1 MAFTKTPMTEDVR
14 KQKKREASLRHYY
27 AHYDEVRAQQN
38 ARDPEKRRADQRAR
52 RLADPEKYQ
61 AYGRA
66 EQLRRRQ
73 QKPWLASFHACRKRA
88 KQKGMEFTLTYE
100 WAIHRYTGKCEMTG
114 LLFEV
119 REVAG
124 KPGPRPHSVSID
136 KIDQTKGYTPE
147 NCRFVL
153 NAVNT
158 LRGSGSDADVMKI
171 MQALVERSPN

>member
-1 MAFTKTPMTEDVR
+1 MAFTKTPMTEEER
-14 KQKKREASLRHYY
+14 KAKKREASIRHYY
-27 AHYDEVRAQQN
+27 AHYDAVRAQQN
-38 ARDPEKRRADQRAR
+38 ARDPDKRRADQRAR
-52 RLADPEKYQ
+52 RAADPEKYQ

-73 QKPWLASFHACRKRA
+73 RMPWLASFHACRKRA
-88 KQKGMEFTLTYE
+88 IKNGIEFTLTYE
-100 WAIHRYTGKCEMTG
+100 WARETYTGYCALTG
-114 LLFEV
+114 LPFDV

-136 KIDQTKGYTPE
+136 KIDQTKGYIPS

-158 LRGSGSDADVMKI
+158 FRGTAADVDMLTIAK
-171 MQALVERSPN
+171 ALVDRA